1 MRPRPMWTSTSA
13 SVYTLSERA
22 AGYHK
27 LTQVFELPQAGLI
40 DVRSEGR
47 EPLPVKPGTVK
58 VPDWYPARR
67 PSAEHALLG

>member
-1 MRPRPMWTSTSA
+1 MRPRPMWTSTGP

-27 LTQVFELPQAGLI
+27 LTQVFELPQAGHI

-47 EPLPVKPGTVK
+47 EPLPVKPRNGEGAGLVSGE
-58 VPDWYPARR
+58 R
-67 PSAEHALLG
+67 PSAEHALLR